1 MLQYEIGGALADDDD
16 DDLTG
21 DDDCYG
27 WGRKR

>member
-1 MLQYEIGGALADDDD
+1 MEIGRVVLSDDP

-27 WGRKR
+27 WGQTKLKG